1 MKIVFMGT
9 PDFAVP
15 SLEALLARGHEVA
28 AVFTQPDKP
37 KGRGHKLL
45 PPPVKSL
52 ALEHGIPVYQP
63 ATLRTEEAAETLR
76 ALQPELIVVAAYGK
90 LLPPAV
96 LSIPPRGCIN
106 VHGSLLPQYRGAAP
120 IQWAV
125 LNGEKKTGVTIQQMG
140 EGLDTGDM
148 LQKAETEIGE
158 NETSGE
164 LFDRLKEIGAALLVD
179 TIDRLDTLV
188 PVPQDEAAATYAPMI
203 RKEMGAVDWTQPA
216 QAVHNLVRGLNPW
229 PAAFFTLGGKR
240 MKLYRTE
247 IVHASGEPG
256 TMAELDGEMTVF
268 CGTDAVRLTEIQP
281 ENGKRMRG
289 SDYLRGHPLAGDKV
303 RIR

>member
-52 ALEHGIPVYQP
+52 ALERGIPVYQP

-96 LSIPPRGCIN
+96 LPIPPRGCIN

-179 TIDRLDTLV
+179 TIDCDVRADDPQGDGRGRLD
-188 PVPQDEAAATYAPMI
+188 AARAG
-203 RKEMGAVDWTQPA
+203 GAQSRA
-216 QAVHNLVRGLNPW
+216 R
-229 PAAFFTLGGKR
+229 
-240 MKLYRTE
+240 
-247 IVHASGEPG
+247 
-256 TMAELDGEMTVF
+256 
-268 CGTDAVRLTEIQP
+268 P
-281 ENGKRMRG
+281 E
-289 SDYLRGHPLAGDKV
+289 PLAGGVLYARRQAHEALPDGNRPCIGGTRHDGGARRRDDRALV
-303 RIR
+303 HQLSR

>member
-1 MKIVFMGT
+1 M
-9 PDFAVP
+9 
-15 SLEALLARGHEVA
+15 
-28 AVFTQPDKP
+28 
-37 KGRGHKLL
+37 
-45 PPPVKSL
+45 
-52 ALEHGIPVYQP
+52 
-63 ATLRTEEAAETLR
+63 
-76 ALQPELIVVAAYGK
+76 
-90 LLPPAV
+90 
-96 LSIPPRGCIN
+96 SIPPRGCIN

-188 PVPQDEAAATYAPMI
+188 PVPQDENAATYAPMI

-289 SDYLRGHPLAGDKV
+289 SDYLRGHPLAGDTV